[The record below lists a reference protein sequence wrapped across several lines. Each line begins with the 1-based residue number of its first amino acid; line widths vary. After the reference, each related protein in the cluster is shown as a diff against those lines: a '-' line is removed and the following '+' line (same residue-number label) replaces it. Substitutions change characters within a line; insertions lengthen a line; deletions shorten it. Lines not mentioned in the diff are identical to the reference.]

1 MDLEQSQKKFRYQAG
16 PSDKIIKTELN
27 ARCKRLN
34 VSKMNK
40 KCDVKKLKL
49 EETNASYDVLLSFS
63 ITGVTDHT
71 VGKL

>member
-1 MDLEQSQKKFRYQAG
+1 
-16 PSDKIIKTELN
+16 
-27 ARCKRLN
+27 
-34 VSKMNK
+34 MNK